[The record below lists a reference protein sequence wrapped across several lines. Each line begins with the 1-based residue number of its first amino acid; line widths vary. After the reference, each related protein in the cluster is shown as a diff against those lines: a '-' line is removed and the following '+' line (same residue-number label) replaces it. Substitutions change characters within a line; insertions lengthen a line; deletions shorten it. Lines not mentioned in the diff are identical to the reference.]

1 MSWSDG
7 RELRGRR
14 DLARRLETRWG
25 NQLGSYG
32 QLSIKEYDS
41 DDGPDVPQDLIDSK
55 SHTFKTKVFKHPNTC
70 QVCNEVIWNEGRTC
84 RVCKYAC
91 HRKCE
96 YKVTAACKPSVNYA
110 LPSNGDTRPQQTQLK
125 FSSPP
130 LDSNRNKMTAHVH
143 AEVAKHPSGGDAYI
157 RYSFDLD
164 VDYITERLI
173 AVSFP
178 AGGLEAQYRSNLRDV
193 VRMLRSKHQDKYVV
207 FNLSQRRHDINQLN
221 PQVYDLGWP
230 DHLAPSLEKLCS
242 ICKHIETWLKADP
255 HNIVVLH
262 CKGGRGPIGVVVLAY
277 MNYINITSN
286 LETAM
291 DRYAMKRFM
300 EAKTESAMHPSQHRY
315 VNYFTGLLTKSIQV
329 NSAPLFLHHVLIH
342 GVPNYDING
351 GCRPF
356 LRVYQGMQP
365 IFTSGVYSVPEG
377 TSRFAVSLDQALPIR
392 GDILVKCYHK
402 KFRATTRD
410 VVFRCQFHTTAIMEC
425 RLVFQKSDLDDAC
438 TDARFPDF
446 TKVEFIFS
454 HTPDQLHG
462 SDYVPGNNFPVDE
475 RNDPLIRWDSYE
487 NFDKTVE
494 GGDYTP
500 EVIDLS
506 VSMNN
511 NIPHS
516 SAPDGSLYAEVQ
528 KTPSPIQQEK
538 LFFTSPSSSG
548 PTSPVGSNQLLP
560 VIPNALDFDTG
571 PRSSMQ
577 TTQLAVLRAKM
588 NAQMDPSYQTI
599 KRRTPSPRTPTS
611 DPPSPIQPPTPS
623 VQFANGPQQPNN
635 VELSNGPESSKTLA
649 AQRREMNYKEKR
661 DLDDLL
667 RGIGEDVPALS
678 SPDSIGS
685 GEVGEKRKIV
695 DVQAQMSHLPPLESR
710 HSPTARVH
718 HPQSHGVQGELE
730 NPYAEISDA
739 VPKQDQL
746 HGQVRKQDPLE
757 EKITRSQVGEVESS
771 RIPDVQV
778 HRTAQLHDNPT
789 YAVTKESKQY
799 TPDSRPH
806 DVADLGHGMTPG
818 QQLNTSPGYPSSAKH
833 SDIWQPQPLRAKKEQ
848 LMYIYQEDP
857 TSPLGPAASPSP
869 GDNAVKLPEGSDM
882 TKTPTGSNRTSSE
895 IGDDAMTWLQRQQ
908 QKLKEKRLREEAV
921 TQPTYQTPKRELPK
935 APEPRQEPVFE
946 KAPQAVVQPQVQAPR
961 EQMPTDN
968 LSWLEEKQRE
978 LQMRRGQMD
987 PSPKPLFIDT
997 SHPGSSYG
1005 SSFSPPR
1012 TDFSGVSTS
1021 SAANGPLPRP
1031 QLTDL
1036 EKSTNEQFSPKA
1048 TADPGPLT
1056 PPNTYEHDSGPH
1068 AEAWQA
1074 HRRPLNRQT
1083 SDITYDRE
1091 QQVVVRQRLDM
1102 ERAPQ
1107 APTHGVTSLP
1117 PAGPHST
1124 TPKDSA
1130 GRFVNHSPTPFSG
1143 SRNDR
1148 TRDETQNMSHPALTG
1163 PAESSPGLSRDSG
1176 YASSLS
1182 STVTGTDPVKSAS
1195 VTRVIIDSDGSETTT
1210 TTSTQTRKKTIQVF
1224 PQTAGFDVKQ
1234 LPVLFMQEI
1243 RKDESGGLQ
1252 SRLLGLMKEKGVGG
1266 SPTLKRKPVSETCG
1280 HETSYRKPVVGQTM
1294 LPVGKGNSQM
1304 EGGGLLK
1311 TVLKESQS
1319 PAASHVL
1326 PSHNPSQTIPIVEIT
1341 PITSAVASSSVRS
1354 SSIQSI
1360 PNHPSQSPRMSRYHS
1375 IPRSQKSNRHPR
1387 SVDDS
1392 RLNQSAPMHDLAQH
1406 SNTFRVSS
1414 QKQKSTKSTQSQVR
1428 SQSLPRNQ
1436 MFKRTLH
1443 SSFQDKNLS
1452 NTHQT
1457 KTSMPPGVPH
1467 FTSPILAPESDAQLG
1482 RTVTPFGGPFYHS
1495 LPRDGP
1501 LHCSR
1506 RRSHKQDSNS
1516 ASHAKLTF
1524 DRVKTT
1530 PSEFGSCQPSQKL
1543 AIHGSLPRSVRFT
1556 HDHLPNT
1563 GLRSIST
1570 TGFPN
1575 FASSTPQ
1582 PKYAQYPDPNSKVE
1596 HRKQCVQVSNGDIT
1610 LEADPAP
1617 FRDDTHLVQTAPSY
1631 NWVMDRIQTLRHTS
1645 LNRPN
1650 FLSSGKEKLDSEW
1663 VTGVKS
1669 GSISNEQPLDLHVRQ
1684 SSRNAGSFERQGVAE
1699 RVRGRPFDRY
1709 WHKLEGGSGSQS
1721 QDVWL
1726 RREDYDADQR
1736 EPRALS
1742 ADRLGTRSS
1751 ISQQRAVPRQTH
1763 SGHPVGSHN
1772 VGTVPTQHLHAQSR
1786 QTNHSPTLSNAKP
1799 SSDVTPR
1806 VMEGVSMG
1814 QTNPNGNINLM
1825 AGLED
1830 AIRMLSEVTHLQ
1842 SRDPATARPWTLRHN
1857 THVADVHRVGDL
1869 TGPLRQINPVN
1880 GWIGTNAKYQS
1891 NTQRRQQA
1899 PLQNASGPVRDAY
1912 KVDLHIDESNME
1924 DALNHEGRVAN
1935 RIADITSKQ
1944 SDQPKSQPPT
1954 GPRVKPAKVKQ
1965 VTRRTPYQSGY
1976 DSDSAINQ
1984 YYDPPSNRVGRE
1996 SPERWLHNP
2005 GGLPDHENEYW
2016 DRMEGLKTPNLKE
2029 QWIRKPEFDIES
2041 SNESLPNGSVTP
2053 KFPVGPKAYKNMIWT
2068 PLATVRPPHGPDDP
2082 YPLSPTRH
2090 NNRDI
2095 LDTTGLHI
2103 SPAQQASTQAASPVN
2118 VEGPTMNAAQS
2129 TTPATPEVITV
2140 TQRRIVQT
2148 ERVFDQNGL
2157 PEVLSGPSAKEATVQ
2172 QPIMAKVERVPTP
2185 VSQVERKA
2193 VQNGQHYPVEARVER
2208 VPVASVQ
2215 ESSVK
2220 AKPVSMR
2227 YPAGVFPP
2235 SPKKEVTFQD
2245 ARGGVPERPTGP
2257 QALVEEK
2264 EIVPTVKKP
2273 VEVAPVWPI
2282 ELEVHIKNEGIS
2294 PAVGEVQVKSGVA
2307 TPPNRP
2313 QQLSPSSQN
2322 RTQFVQEP
2330 PTQQEVIKKEQTE
2343 PKFSYQLQNLAS
2355 QPPPPLYPTYSDRMK
2370 NRPPGPMYPTFSDRH
2385 RKAAAGR
2392 VEEVSPQVANGYH
2405 TMYDNRGVAKAKR
2418 ASTGS
2423 EGMWPAHPTHQRK
2436 ASDGNG
2442 GSSLSG
2448 RTTPSNFYLMQ
2459 QPSPY
2464 SSSVSLADT
2473 SMDKVRFVK
2482 DLSAWW
2488 YKPHISRDEAIAM
2501 LKDKCPGQFVVRD
2514 SNSFPGAFGLAVK
2527 VAQLPPNAP
2536 PSKKATDP
2544 ASELVRHFLIE
2555 PNPRGVRL
2563 KGCANEP
2570 IFGSLS
2576 ALIYQH
2582 TLTQLALPC
2591 KLLLPESDPSG
2602 VDATDSA
2609 IDPKSAHALLS
2620 QGAACNVIFLGMM
2633 EMESLTGPSAVR
2645 EATNRLINLKEKPKR
2660 VVVHFKVSLKGITLT
2675 DNQRK
2680 LFFRRHYPVQSVL
2693 YCGMDSGAR
2702 KWKRKDGVDET
2713 QARIFGFISR
2723 KPGSKTDNQ
2732 CHLFAEYEME
2742 QPASAIVSFV
2752 TKVLLGSSAQS

>member
-1 MSWSDG
+1 MSSYRYYLVESDNTEG
-7 RELRGRR
+7 VQDTQNGMTYFLPPDTE
-14 DLARRLETRWG
+14 
-25 NQLGSYG
+25 QLFTL
-32 QLSIKEYDS
+32 QPRFWKDENEACNLQ
-41 DDGPDVPQDLIDSK
+41 PQDLIDSK

-1130 GRFVNHSPTPFSG
+1130 G
-1143 SRNDR
+1143 
-1148 TRDETQNMSHPALTG
+1148 
-1163 PAESSPGLSRDSG
+1163 
-1176 YASSLS
+1176 
-1182 STVTGTDPVKSAS
+1182 
-1195 VTRVIIDSDGSETTT
+1195 
-1210 TTSTQTRKKTIQVF
+1210 
-1224 PQTAGFDVKQ
+1224 
-1234 LPVLFMQEI
+1234 
-1243 RKDESGGLQ
+1243 
-1252 SRLLGLMKEKGVGG
+1252 
-1266 SPTLKRKPVSETCG
+1266 
-1280 HETSYRKPVVGQTM
+1280 
-1294 LPVGKGNSQM
+1294 
-1304 EGGGLLK
+1304 
-1311 TVLKESQS
+1311 
-1319 PAASHVL
+1319 
-1326 PSHNPSQTIPIVEIT
+1326 
-1341 PITSAVASSSVRS
+1341 
-1354 SSIQSI
+1354 
-1360 PNHPSQSPRMSRYHS
+1360 
-1375 IPRSQKSNRHPR
+1375 
-1387 SVDDS
+1387 
-1392 RLNQSAPMHDLAQH
+1392 
-1406 SNTFRVSS
+1406 
-1414 QKQKSTKSTQSQVR
+1414 
-1428 SQSLPRNQ
+1428 
-1436 MFKRTLH
+1436 
-1443 SSFQDKNLS
+1443 
-1452 NTHQT
+1452 
-1457 KTSMPPGVPH
+1457 
-1467 FTSPILAPESDAQLG
+1467 
-1482 RTVTPFGGPFYHS
+1482 
-1495 LPRDGP
+1495 
-1501 LHCSR
+1501 
-1506 RRSHKQDSNS
+1506 
-1516 ASHAKLTF
+1516 
-1524 DRVKTT
+1524 
-1530 PSEFGSCQPSQKL
+1530 
-1543 AIHGSLPRSVRFT
+1543 
-1556 HDHLPNT
+1556 
-1563 GLRSIST
+1563 
-1570 TGFPN
+1570 
-1575 FASSTPQ
+1575 
-1582 PKYAQYPDPNSKVE
+1582 
-1596 HRKQCVQVSNGDIT
+1596 
-1610 LEADPAP
+1610 
-1617 FRDDTHLVQTAPSY
+1617 
-1631 NWVMDRIQTLRHTS
+1631 
-1645 LNRPN
+1645 
-1650 FLSSGKEKLDSEW
+1650 
-1663 VTGVKS
+1663 
-1669 GSISNEQPLDLHVRQ
+1669 
-1684 SSRNAGSFERQGVAE
+1684 
-1699 RVRGRPFDRY
+1699 
-1709 WHKLEGGSGSQS
+1709 
-1721 QDVWL
+1721 
-1726 RREDYDADQR
+1726 
-1736 EPRALS
+1736 
-1742 ADRLGTRSS
+1742 
-1751 ISQQRAVPRQTH
+1751 
-1763 SGHPVGSHN
+1763 
-1772 VGTVPTQHLHAQSR
+1772 
-1786 QTNHSPTLSNAKP
+1786 
-1799 SSDVTPR
+1799 
-1806 VMEGVSMG
+1806 
-1814 QTNPNGNINLM
+1814 
-1825 AGLED
+1825 
-1830 AIRMLSEVTHLQ
+1830 
-1842 SRDPATARPWTLRHN
+1842 
-1857 THVADVHRVGDL
+1857 
-1869 TGPLRQINPVN
+1869 
-1880 GWIGTNAKYQS
+1880 
-1891 NTQRRQQA
+1891 QQA